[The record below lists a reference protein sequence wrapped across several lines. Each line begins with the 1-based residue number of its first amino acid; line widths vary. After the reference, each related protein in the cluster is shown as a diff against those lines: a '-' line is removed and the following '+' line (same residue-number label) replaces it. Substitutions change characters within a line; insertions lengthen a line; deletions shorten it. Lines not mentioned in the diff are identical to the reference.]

1 MKRRPI
7 YDRRI
12 ASPAPSCRA
21 SIPKEY
27 FMHNVSAHGANIPAL
42 GFGTFRM
49 PDAEVLSIL
58 PKALKLGFRH
68 VDTAQIYK
76 NEAAVGE
83 AIASTGITRDE
94 IFLTT
99 KVWVDRIGHEAFI
112 ASVDESLQ
120 KLKTDHVDLLLLHW
134 PQSEMPLADRMGALN
149 ALRQA
154 GKVKNI
160 GVSNFSTALMEEA
173 IQLSDA
179 PVVNNQIEY
188 HPYIDQTQVIR
199 KARETDMSVT
209 AYYLMA
215 DGAVPKDDVLKEI
228 GAKHGK
234 TAAQVVL
241 RWAVQQEGVIALSKT
256 STESRLAENYDI
268 FDFELSAQE
277 MQAVHGLAR
286 ADGRIVNPS
295 HLAPDWD

>member
-1 MKRRPI
+1 
-7 YDRRI
+7 
-12 ASPAPSCRA
+12 
-21 SIPKEY
+21 
-27 FMHNVSAHGANIPAL
+27 MHTIHAHGANIPAL

-83 AIASTGITRDE
+83 AIASTGIPRDE

-99 KVWVDRIGHEAFI
+99 KVWVDRVGHDAFI

-160 GVSNFSTALMEEA
+160 GVSNFSTTLMEEA
-173 IQLSDA
+173 VRLSDA

-188 HPYIDQTQVIR
+188 HPYLDQTHVIQ
-199 KARETDMSVT
+199 KAHESGMSIT

-215 DGAVPKDDVLKEI
+215 DGAVPKDEVLKEI

-241 RWAVQQEGVIALSKT
+241 RWAVSQRDVIALSKT

-268 FDFELSAQE
+268 FDFELSPEE
-277 MQAVHGLAR
+277 MQGVHGLAR
-286 ADGRIVNPS
+286 TDGRIVNPA
-295 HLAPDWD
+295 HLAPKWD